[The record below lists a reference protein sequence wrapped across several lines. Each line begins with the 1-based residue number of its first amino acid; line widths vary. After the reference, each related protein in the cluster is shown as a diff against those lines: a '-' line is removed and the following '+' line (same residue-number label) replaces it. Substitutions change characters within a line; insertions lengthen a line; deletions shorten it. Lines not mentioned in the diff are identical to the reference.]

1 MTDYKSYI
9 KTYYKEIQ
17 TKMTEIY
24 QREFEL
30 QQLIKELHAII
41 SSPYIT
47 NCLINV
53 QNSEV
58 PNDMENN

>member
-1 MTDYKSYI
+1 MTNYKSYI
-9 KTYYKEIQ
+9 KIYYKKIQ

-30 QQLIKELHAII
+30 HQLIKELHTII

-53 QNSEV
+53 QNSGVE
-58 PNDMENN
+58 DENT